1 MLRVRFGAANSVSA
15 PMLTSVAPTALAD
28 LPFISFINSEGLLPH
43 ELSGTVG
50 AYAIYDRD
58 RQLQYVGYSRD
69 VLASLRLHLVRKP
82 ALCYWLK
89 VQAIERPSR
98 KVLDSICETW
108 IGNHGSVPPGNGTS
122 PSDWDSPVD
131 ARLQMTDA
139 ERAEVASSELDERS
153 RTKAL
158 KQVARRVEAE
168 ILAVLAERNVHEPL
182 RFHPKLKEKGL
193 LDLKG

>member
-1 MLRVRFGAANSVSA
+1 M
-15 PMLTSVAPTALAD
+15 PTSVAPAALAD
-28 LPFISFINSEGLLPH
+28 LPYLPFINAEGLLPH

-50 AYAIYDRD
+50 AYSIFDAD

-82 ALCYWLK
+82 ALCHWVK
-89 VQAIERPSR
+89 VQAIGRPSR
-98 KVLDSICETW
+98 TVLDSICQAW
-108 IGNHGSVPPGNGTS
+108 MDGNGSLPPGNEVS
-122 PSDWDSPVD
+122 SAWDAPVD
-131 ARLQMTDA
+131 ATLQMTEA
-139 ERAEVASSELDERS
+139 ERTELASPELDERS
-153 RTKAL
+153 RPKAL

-168 ILAVLAERNVHEPL
+168 ILAVLAERNVREPL